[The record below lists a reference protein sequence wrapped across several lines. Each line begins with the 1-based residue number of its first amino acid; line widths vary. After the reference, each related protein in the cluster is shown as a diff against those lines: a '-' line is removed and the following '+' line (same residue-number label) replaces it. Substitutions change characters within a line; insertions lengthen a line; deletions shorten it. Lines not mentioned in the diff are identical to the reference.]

1 MSDGLASYSSDSTSY
16 DELVA
21 GETIS
26 TSGVIL
32 TGQGAMI
39 RGTIV
44 GKDGATGKW
53 SRAVTPPAGILV
65 HNVDTTAGDVTS
77 TIYVQGKFKD
87 NVVVLPAGKTLAET
101 RAALWDSG
109 IYLLDVQ
116 E

>member
-1 MSDGLASYSSDSTSY
+1 MPDGLASFSSDAYAY

-32 TGQGAMI
+32 TGQGVLL
-39 RGTIV
+39 RGTIM

-53 SRAVTPPAGILV
+53 ARAVTPPAGILV
-65 HNVDTTAGDVTS
+65 HDIDTTAGDVTGV
-77 TIYVQGKFKD
+77 IYVQGKFKD

-101 RAALWDSG
+101 RTALWDSG